1 MIGCDYMAN
10 GKSKIIIYADWWK
23 QFKEMDDET
32 AGKLFKIILSYV
44 NDEHPE
50 EKLPK
55 GDLMRLLFIPYK
67 TTLDRDLEAYKDK
80 CLKNSK
86 NSKKRW
92 NKNECE
98 SMQTDA
104 NACDRKNRNANYAD
118 TDNDSDT
125 DSDSDTD
132 NDSNIK
138 EDIILTINNI
148 ASEFGMS
155 DEWIRQMNAFIYTN
169 HIDVKYPKKFVKTYM
184 ENHPEIQSVDEHK
197 KEILE
202 NIYRR
207 A

>member
-10 GKSKIIIYADWWK
+10 GKNKIIIYADWWK

-32 AGKLFKIILSYV
+32 AGKLFKMILGYV

-50 EKLPK
+50 DKLQK

-67 TTLDRDLEAYKDK
+67 TTLDRDLEAYKEK
-80 CLKNSK
+80 CLKNSN

-118 TDNDSDT
+118 TDNDSD
-125 DSDSDTD
+125 SDSDTD

-148 ASEFGMS
+148 ASGFGMS

-184 ENHPEIQSVDEHK
+184 ENHPEIKSIDEHK
-197 KEILE
+197 KELLE